1 MRILLKLSYNGKD
14 FHGFQYQ
21 HHYRTVQGVIEK
33 ALKKMHKTSVRIH
46 ASSRTDRG
54 VHALEQ
60 YCHFDTDLDIEP
72 DKWQYILNRNLPDD
86 MNIESVKEVSTDFHS
101 RFHSK
106 GKTYRYR
113 IYTTETVNPFYF
125 GLKTHYPHQLDKLK
139 MQEAMEPFIGTHDFT
154 SFSSAKAEIKNKV
167 RTISEFRMEETPDGF
182 DFVITGSGFLYN
194 MVRIIVAYVVQVGAG
209 KREAETA
216 DIIAQQDRTIVP
228 RTAPAEGLYLEK
240 VYFDQT
246 IKSN

>member
-21 HHYRTVQGVIEK
+21 HNYRTVQGVIEK

-46 ASSRTDRG
+46 PSSRTDRG

-60 YCHFDTDLDIEP
+60 YCHFDTELNIEP
-72 DKWQYILNRNLPDD
+72 EQWQYILNRVLPDD
-86 MNIESVKEVSTDFHS
+86 INIGEAKEISTDFHS

-113 IYTTETVNPFYF
+113 IYTTEAVNPFYF
-125 GLKTHYPHQLDKLK
+125 GLKTHYPDKLDRQK
-139 MQEAMEPFIGTHDFT
+139 MQAAMDPFIGTHDFT

-167 RTISEFRMEETPDGF
+167 RNISEFRIEETQDGF

-194 MVRIIVAYVVQVGAG
+194 MVRIMVAYVIQVGAG
-209 KREAETA
+209 KREAATEE
-216 DIIAQQDRTIVP
+216 IISKKDRTIVP

-246 IKSN
+246 VKSN

>member
-21 HHYRTVQGVIEK
+21 HNYRTVQGVIEK

-46 ASSRTDRG
+46 PSSRTDRG

-60 YCHFDTDLDIEP
+60 YCHFDTELNIEP
-72 DKWQYILNRNLPDD
+72 DQWHYILNRLLPDD
-86 MNIESVKEVSTDFHS
+86 ISVREVKEISTDFHS

-106 GKTYRYR
+106 GKTYRYS
-113 IYTTETVNPFYF
+113 IYTSEAVNPFYS
-125 GLKTHYPHQLDKLK
+125 GLKTHYPDRLDKQK
-139 MQEAMEPFIGTHDFT
+139 MQAAMAPFIGTHDFT

-167 RTISEFRMEETPDGF
+167 RTISEFRIEETPDGF

-194 MVRIIVAYVVQVGAG
+194 MVRIMIAYVVQVGAG
-209 KREAETA
+209 KRAAATEE
-216 DIIAQQDRTIVP
+216 IISKKDRTIVP

-240 VYFDQT
+240 VYFE
-246 IKSN
+246 

>member
-33 ALKKMHKTSVRIH
+33 ILKKMHKATVRIH

-54 VHALEQ
+54 VHATEQ
-60 YCHFDTDLDIEP
+60 YCHFDTTLNILP
-72 DKWQYILNRNLPDD
+72 DQWRYILNRNLPDD
-86 MNIESVKEVSTDFHS
+86 MNIDEVSEISTDFHS

-106 GKTYRYR
+106 GKTYRYK
-113 IYTTETVNPFYF
+113 IYTTNTVDPFYF
-125 GLKTHYPHQLDKLK
+125 GLKTHYPDQLDKEK
-139 MQEAMEPFIGTHDFT
+139 MQAAMDPFIGTHDFT
-154 SFSSAKAEIKNKV
+154 SFSSAKTAITNKV
-167 RTISEFRMEETPDGF
+167 RTISEFRIEETEDGF

-194 MVRIIVAYVVQVGAG
+194 MVRVIVAYVVQVGAG
-209 KREAETA
+209 KREAETEE
-216 DIIAQQDRTIVP
+216 IIARKDRRIVP

-240 VYFDQT
+240 VYFE
-246 IKSN
+246 SNDKK

>member
-33 ALKKMHKTSVRIH
+33 VLKKMHKTTVRIH
-46 ASSRTDRG
+46 PSSRTDRG
-54 VHALEQ
+54 VHATEQ
-60 YCHFDTDLDIEP
+60 YCHFDTALNIPP

-86 MNIESVKEVSTDFHS
+86 MNIDEVIEISKDFHS

-106 GKTYRYR
+106 GKTYRYK
-113 IYTTETVNPFYF
+113 IYTTETVDPFYF
-125 GLKTHYPHQLDKLK
+125 GLKTHYPNQLDKEK
-139 MQEAMEPFIGTHDFT
+139 MQAAMNPFIGTHDFT
-154 SFSSAKAEIKNKV
+154 SFSSAKAEITNKV
-167 RTISEFRMEETPDGF
+167 RTISDFRIEETPDGF

-209 KREAETA
+209 KREAETE

-240 VYFDQT
+240 VYFDKM